1 MRRPPAAPPPP
12 AAPLLVVA
20 PAQAEPSDHGRHDTY
35 LLNGDAGGSKF
46 EGIGA
51 DERRGL
57 FYVSEVT
64 GGEIHRGSAGAGET
78 GEGVRGGGAGGRFS
92 APGGAPGGGRGG
104 CRGGGGGGARARGA
118 PPPG

>member
-20 PAQAEPSDHGRHDTY
+20 PAQAEPSDHGRPDTY

-64 GGEIHRGSAGAGET
+64 GGEIHRGSAGGGDK
-78 GEGVRGGGAGGRFS
+78 GEGR
-92 APGGAPGGGRGG
+92 
-104 CRGGGGGGARARGA
+104 GGGGARRRFSGPRGA
-118 PPPG
+118 PDGGRAGG